1 MIHCIKIIRKYL
13 VLILIGF
20 TYIFSVKASTTIDN
34 INKFIYEQGEKH
46 GVDKKAIEE
55 LKRSNE
61 ELRQSEERLLKRYH
75 EIEVYKQALVISSS
89 RPSRDI
95 TEEVIK
101 QAMRELKVSRV
112 QARRLVQDKDPRI
125 KRIGQKIN
133 EAEVNKIKKQAEV
146 EVKDKEFE
154 NMAIC
159 LHMHQLLND
168 KPQSKRKLALKEE
181 MIKQLNL
188 SSEEIESLIK
198 TNDPKYAK
206 IWQEIIDHEIKEAY
220 RRAKIIIF
228 SKQLAK

>member
-168 KPQSKRKLALKEE
+168 KPQSKRE
-181 MIKQLNL
+181 
-188 SSEEIESLIK
+188 
-198 TNDPKYAK
+198 
-206 IWQEIIDHEIKEAY
+206 
-220 RRAKIIIF
+220 
-228 SKQLAK
+228 